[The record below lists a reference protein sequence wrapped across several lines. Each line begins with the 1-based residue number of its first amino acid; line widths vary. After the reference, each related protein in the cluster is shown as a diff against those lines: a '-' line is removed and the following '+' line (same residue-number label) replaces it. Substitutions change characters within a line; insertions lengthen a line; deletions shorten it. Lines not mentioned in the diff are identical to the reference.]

1 MYYLYI
7 LRCSDNS
14 LYCGQTKN
22 LEKRIQEHNSSK
34 IKSAKYTWS
43 RRPVNLVYFEKHKNI
58 SEVLKREIEIKKYS
72 KIRKEELIKLNT
84 YEKKGL

>member
-7 LRCSDNS
+7 LRCADNS

-22 LEKRIQEHNSSK
+22 LEKRIKEHNENK

-43 RRPVNLVYFEKHKNI
+43 RRPVKLVYFEEYNALGD
-58 SEVLKREIEIKKYS
+58 VLRREIEIKKFS
-72 KIRKEELIKLNT
+72 KIKKEVLVKSRII
-84 YEKKGL
+84 

>member
-7 LRCSDNS
+7 CRCSDNS

-22 LEKRIQEHNSSK
+22 LEKRVKEHNENK

-43 RRPVNLVYFEKHKNI
+43 RQPVMLVYFEKHKTL
-58 SEVLKREIEIKKYS
+58 SEVLKREIEIKKFS
-72 KIRKEELIKLNT
+72 KIKKEKLVKFRKIEIL
-84 YEKKGL
+84 